1 MWIDPLTKRLLDRAG
16 LVPAS
21 KGRGPVVLMYHSIS
35 SSESSRWALS
45 ERRFLEQVR
54 LLSSEGWKTACV
66 SDLLNAEVL
75 PPRTVVLTFDDG
87 YADNFEHGFNCLTRY
102 GMKAT
107 WFVVSGDVGRRS
119 SWSDDDNPSR
129 SMLGSMQLREMAQ
142 AGMEV
147 GAHTRTHPRL
157 PGLDAEAIAD
167 EVAGS
172 KKDLEYILGNEV
184 TSFAYPYGLFN
195 KDCVEAV
202 RKAGFKVACTTRTGW
217 FGSDPDMLRVR
228 RVAVF
233 SDDSLS
239 TFARKLVFADNEV
252 DWGRM
257 TDYVISR
264 MRSRILGF
272 S

>member
-1 MWIDPLTKRLLDRAG
+1 
-16 LVPAS
+16 
-21 KGRGPVVLMYHSIS
+21 MYHSIS
-35 SSESSRWALS
+35 SSSGSRWAVS
-45 ERRFLEQVR
+45 EKAFEEQIR
-54 LLSSEGWKTACV
+54 LLVAEGWKTACV
-66 SDLLNAEVL
+66 RDLFDAEGL

-129 SMLGSMQLREMAQ
+129 SMLSSMQLREMAQ
-142 AGMEV
+142 AGMEI

-157 PGLDAEAIAD
+157 PGLDIEAIAD
-167 EVAGS
+167 EVTGS
-172 KKDLEYILGNEV
+172 KKDLEDILGSEV
-184 TSFAYPYGLFN
+184 TSFAYPYGLLN
-195 KDCVEAV
+195 EDCVKAV
-202 RKAGFKVACTTRTGW
+202 KDAGFKAACTTRTGW

-257 TDYVISR
+257 TNYMASR
-264 MRSRILGF
+264 VRARILG
-272 S
+272 